1 MSEDREEAPLSA
13 SQTWDDILA
22 TLRRRYPGQKDSVLF
37 CVLKLQENADLGL
50 RDLRD
55 QADMHGLALAPRS
68 LHSAR
73 KLLGI
78 GKEAA
83 PRSAA
88 APAPTFRNAP
98 RPARDGDSIED
109 QVLGAVRQIQESA
122 QGRSERLRQAVIAAM
137 AILRQA
143 LDDD

>member
-1 MSEDREEAPLSA
+1 MSEDREEAPSA
-13 SQTWDDILA
+13 PSQTWDDILA

-55 QADMHGLALAPRS
+55 QAEMHGLSLAPRS

-78 GKEAA
+78 GKDAA

-88 APAPTFRNAP
+88 APAPSRAP
-98 RPARDGDSIED
+98 RPAFDGGSIED

-122 QGRSERLRQAVIAAM
+122 QGRSERLRKAVIAAM
-137 AILRQA
+137 AILQRG
-143 LDDD
+143 LDGD